1 MTQSAMKSIDMHC
14 DTLMHAYFH
23 HGEGA
28 DIYHMPEAM
37 VDVRRLR
44 EGGALAQFFAIFVP
58 SRWEDRDWH
67 GREPVS
73 QEEYIRRCVRILEQ
87 TIRAHGDAVAPA
99 LRAEDI
105 LSNRARGK
113 LSAVLTMEDGG
124 VVRGDMARLEWLYG
138 LGVRALG
145 LTWNYANCFG
155 APNSQDPAVMS
166 AGLTPFGRDAVVRM
180 QELGMLV
187 DVSHLSDGGFRD
199 VAALARRPFVATHS
213 NCRALS
219 PHPRNLTDE
228 MIRALA
234 DRGGVMGLNFCPEFL
249 TPAAAGRESRVED
262 LVAMARHEK
271 RVGGIEVVAI
281 GSDFDGI
288 DGDLEIPDAAR
299 MPLLADGLS
308 RGGFTD
314 DEIDKILCGNVLRV
328 IRDAI
333 G

>member
-1 MTQSAMKSIDMHC
+1 MTQTAMRSIDMHC

-73 QEEYIRRCVRILEQ
+73 QEEYIRGCVRILER
-87 TIRAHGDAVAPA
+87 TIQAHGDAVALA

-138 LGVRALG
+138 LGVRVLDRKSTR
-145 LTWNYANCFG
+145 L
-155 APNSQDPAVMS
+155 NS
-166 AGLTPFGRDAVVRM
+166 
-180 QELGMLV
+180 
-187 DVSHLSDGGFRD
+187 SHVCQS
-199 VAALARRPFVATHS
+199 
-213 NCRALS
+213 
-219 PHPRNLTDE
+219 
-228 MIRALA
+228 
-234 DRGGVMGLNFCPEFL
+234 
-249 TPAAAGRESRVED
+249 
-262 LVAMARHEK
+262 
-271 RVGGIEVVAI
+271 
-281 GSDFDGI
+281 
-288 DGDLEIPDAAR
+288 R
-299 MPLLADGLS
+299 MPSSA
-308 RGGFTD
+308 
-314 DEIDKILCGNVLRV
+314 
-328 IRDAI
+328 
-333 G
+333 